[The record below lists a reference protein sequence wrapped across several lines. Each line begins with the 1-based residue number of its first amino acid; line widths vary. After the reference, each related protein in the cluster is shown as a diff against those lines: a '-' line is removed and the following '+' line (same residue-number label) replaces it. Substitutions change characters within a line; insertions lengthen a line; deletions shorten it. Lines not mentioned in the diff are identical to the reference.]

1 MPDDNQNDNNQND
14 NNQNTDQ
21 NISNSK
27 QIVLGCDSNGNNKA
41 CQDTVAQALERAGY
55 QVEKLTIGPSP
66 FANYSYGHNGAQ
78 PKGKIGV
85 YLMAG
90 SLVSYVDAADAYFDY
105 NVFGIR
111 GDISEFGKENV
122 FSREKVPPDHDG
134 CSHPKCSE
142 YGNKKSYPELND
154 IYKGKCIAVPGETHE
169 ELAQN
174 IITALGGQYS
184 GSGETVSSSGGAQ
197 IKDTTFE
204 ECIRRICAAT
214 DSVFLVENNAAVL
227 FPYTD
232 WLAFT
237 LRQKISTISQ
247 KEIDPNIFTTEYN
260 NDGFY
265 NKVTVTWG
273 DSEPTN
279 RFNSKTESQQMV
291 SSDNV
296 FTSQETV
303 NLFNDVRQTLFN
315 YNNRPSNNK
324 TVINKGRT
332 TQEISSDSTGTSF
345 VSEQYDA
352 LVEKY
357 GVLEKKV
364 QSKVSDLET
373 AQYIASALLI
383 QYVRDFNNECRC
395 RALTNRKYNGGSF
408 YVVVNPSNQKTELQF
423 LNGYNMAMQKKEP
436 LYYDLEF
443 RYGPESAE
451 ELLDYQKFSGSGGGG
466 ASQVSGDGSA
476 TEQQIWADA
485 AKIHYANGDTCSS
498 DNPKEAYDTLQP
510 NLGKAEC
517 KADCYG
523 MSSYLYYRFN
533 YQAGIPCRI
542 IQGSGSGS
550 SGTHR
555 VVMIYRNNQ
564 WYRPVDEYSKLEG
577 NFRYNSSCKTTNNI
591 HKKEPNAGV
600 SDNTNTIGGNTSG

>member
-1 MPDDNQNDNNQND
+1 MPD
-14 NNQNTDQ
+14 NNQNTNQDNEQ
-21 NISNSK
+21 NEQNTNTNK

-41 CQDTVAQALERAGY
+41 CQDTVAQILERSGY
-55 QVEKLTIGPSP
+55 KVEKLEIGPSP
-66 FANYSYGHNGAQ
+66 FASYSYGENGAQ

-90 SLVSYVDAADAYFDY
+90 SLVSFVDAADAYFDY

-134 CSHPKCSE
+134 CGHPKCSE

-197 IKDTTFE
+197 IKDITFE

-237 LRQKISTISQ
+237 LRQKISTIST

-265 NKVTVTWG
+265 NKVTVSWG
-273 DSEPTN
+273 NTEPSD
-279 RFNSKTESQQMV
+279 RFSNKEESQKTV
-291 SSDNV
+291 LSDNV
-296 FTSQETV
+296 FTSQKTV
-303 NLFNDVRQTLFN
+303 NLFNNVRQTLFN
-315 YNNRPSNNK
+315 NKKSNDNT
-324 TVINKGRT
+324 TVIKKGNT
-332 TQEISSDSTGTSF
+332 TQEISTDETGTSL
-345 VSEQYDA
+345 VSEQYDS

-364 QSKVSDLET
+364 KSKVSDLET

-408 YVVVNPSNQKTELQF
+408 YIVVNPFTHKTELQF

-443 RYGPESAE
+443 RYGPESVE
-451 ELLDYQKFSGSGGGG
+451 EILDYQKFSGGGSGST
-466 ASQVSGDGSA
+466 SQSAGDGSA

-542 IQGSGSGS
+542 IEGSGSGS

-555 VVMIYRNNQ
+555 VVMILRNNQ
-564 WYRPVDEYSKLEG
+564 WYRPVNEYQKLEG

-591 HKKEPNAGV
+591 HKKEPNAGA
-600 SDNTNTIGGNTSG
+600 SDNTNTIGGNTGG